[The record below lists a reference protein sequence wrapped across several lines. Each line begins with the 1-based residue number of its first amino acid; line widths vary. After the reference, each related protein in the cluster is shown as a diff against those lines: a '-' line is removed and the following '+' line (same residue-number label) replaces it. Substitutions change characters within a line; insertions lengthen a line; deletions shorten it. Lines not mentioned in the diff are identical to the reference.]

1 MNNKLLF
8 ESLVKYYNENKKSAD
23 ILVSIINNKTNISLR
38 SIDWFITNY
47 SKKSNIYYNIYK
59 GDNGDLIFDKNELNK
74 NELKNYKVVNI
85 NVFQSYK
92 SQLRAYSKKKFDPF
106 CRRDRLIFEI
116 NNEKIE
122 TTVGQLNFFR
132 WAINNMVIDYIIN
145 NKDKIEE
152 DMNCSLKKI
161 KQGGG
166 LHKKIGDRKKRQEL
180 SLSATRGLSRTNIN
194 ILITFD

>member
-8 ESLVKYYNENKKSAD
+8 ESLEKYYSENDKAFD
-23 ILVSIINNKTNISLR
+23 ILFSIINNSMGVSLR

-47 SKKSNIYYNIYK
+47 SKKYNIYYNIYK
-59 GDNGDLIFDKNELNK
+59 DNHNNLTFNKQNEFIK
-74 NELKNYKVVNI
+74 NI

-106 CRRDRLIFEI
+106 CRRDRLVFEL
-116 NNEKIE
+116 NGNKVE

-132 WAINNMVIDYIIN
+132 WAINNMIIDYIIN

-152 DMNCSLKKI
+152 DMNVCLKKM
-161 KQGGG
+161 KQDGN
-166 LHKKIGDRKKRQEL
+166 LYKKVGDRKKRQEL

-194 ILITFD
+194 VVITFD

>member
-8 ESLVKYYNENKKSAD
+8 ESLENYYSENDKAFD
-23 ILVSIINNKTNISLR
+23 ILFSIINNSMGVSLR

-47 SKKSNIYYNIYK
+47 SKKYNIYYNIYK
-59 GDNGDLIFDKNELNK
+59 DNHNNLTFNKQNEFIK
-74 NELKNYKVVNI
+74 NI

-106 CRRDRLIFEI
+106 CRRDRLVFEL
-116 NNEKIE
+116 NGNKVE

-132 WAINNMVIDYIIN
+132 WAINNMIIDYIIN
-145 NKDKIEE
+145 NKEKIEE
-152 DMNCSLKKI
+152 DMNVCLKKM
-161 KQGGG
+161 KQDGN
-166 LHKKIGDRKKRQEL
+166 LYKKVGDRKKRQEL

-194 ILITFD
+194 VVITFD